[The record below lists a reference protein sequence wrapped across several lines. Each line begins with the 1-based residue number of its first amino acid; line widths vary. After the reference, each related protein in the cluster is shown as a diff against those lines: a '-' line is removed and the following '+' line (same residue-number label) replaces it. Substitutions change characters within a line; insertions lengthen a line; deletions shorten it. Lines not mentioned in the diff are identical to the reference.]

1 MINRPNLGR
10 DFAAYQLATNLLLG
24 SRHPIRRLLYCND
37 SVFYLDRNDPGK
49 IFQQLITSDDS
60 WIGMT
65 ENYYKTYHVSS
76 WCFQL
81 THTVLNAE
89 AFVKFWK
96 MYRPVN
102 SRRHAI
108 NRGELVL
115 SRVLLQAGFIPMV
128 IFNANSLVKSIL
140 QKHDVPNPKLIL
152 QQIHNLSPKETSNTE
167 FKAILRSV
175 FLGEETNQTNDLAI
189 LLISEIGF
197 PFLKKGLA
205 FQAEW
210 PISVVVTI
218 LEELMS
224 GFSAESANEIRLRG
238 IRRSLTIW
246 QRLLLDAGII

>member
-1 MINRPNLGR
+1 
-10 DFAAYQLATNLLLG
+10 
-24 SRHPIRRLLYCND
+24 
-37 SVFYLDRNDPGK
+37 
-49 IFQQLITSDDS
+49 
-60 WIGMT
+60 
-65 ENYYKTYHVSS
+65 
-76 WCFQL
+76 
-81 THTVLNAE
+81 
-89 AFVKFWK
+89 
-96 MYRPVN
+96 
-102 SRRHAI
+102 
-108 NRGELVL
+108 
-115 SRVLLQAGFIPMV
+115 MV